1 VIERIA
7 GEESL
12 HGLCEMIF
20 ECDVDAA
27 NGAVEV
33 DGAEQIGAGFDEVD
47 ERWQSAGVNG
57 EPVFG
62 EEAVV
67 NESGDVEG
75 FGVVARHVGVA

>member
-1 VIERIA
+1 MVRNRLA
-7 GEESL
+7 
-12 HGLCEMIF
+12 
-20 ECDVDAA
+20 
-27 NGAVEV
+27 
-33 DGAEQIGAGFDEVD
+33 QGFDEVD